1 MFVQLQIKCRMPSSV
16 ACNGWFAGSVSDCS
30 KHFAVSHIAKHQGV
44 FFPKL
49 NISVVPCHADITTAI
64 VLQAVMNHQRFWKTI
79 THVCA
84 KFNHKLLD
92 GQSVEIMGWT
102 FCFVTTLIEC
112 LQMKPNA
119 SEMMAVTKQLSFIRF
134 SNLKIQ
140 CCTHV

>member
-92 GQSVEIMGWT
+92 GQSVE
-102 FCFVTTLIEC
+102 C
-112 LQMKPNA
+112 LQMKQNA